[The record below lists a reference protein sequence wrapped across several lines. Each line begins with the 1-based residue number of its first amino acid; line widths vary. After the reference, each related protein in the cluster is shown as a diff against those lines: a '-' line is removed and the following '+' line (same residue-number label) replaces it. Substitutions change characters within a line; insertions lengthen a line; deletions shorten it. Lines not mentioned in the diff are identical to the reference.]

1 MASID
6 VREVFFR
13 YTDHWVIED
22 LSLRVEGGE
31 FWGVIGP
38 NGSGKT
44 TLLRLL
50 YGFLNPQRGTV
61 FIDGGEL
68 GRMKRSDIAKKVA
81 VVPQEHQI
89 NFPFTSLEVV
99 LMGRSPYLGR
109 LQFENSGDFR
119 IAEWAMGLTDTL
131 RFSGRPINELS
142 GGERQRVFIARALA
156 QEPQIILFDEPTS
169 NLDINHQVEF
179 YDLINRLNL
188 EKKLTILVVS
198 HDINLA
204 SEYCRKILLLKGGRI
219 FKMGS
224 PREVV
229 AAEYI
234 SQAYGSRVLV
244 DENPLTG
251 SPRITLLR
259 KDAPE
264 GEKPETKGEW

>member
-6 VREVFFR
+6 VRDISFR
-13 YTDHWVIED
+13 YTDQWVIED
-22 LSLRVEGGE
+22 LSFHAENGE
-31 FWGVIGP
+31 FWGIIGP

-44 TLLRLL
+44 TLLKILHGL
-50 YGFLNPQRGTV
+50 FNPQRGRV
-61 FIDGGEL
+61 FIDGEEL
-68 GRMKRSDIAKKVA
+68 RRMKRSDIAKKIA

-109 LQFENSGDFR
+109 LQFEGKYDFEV
-119 IAEWAMGLTDTL
+119 AELAMKLTNTL
-131 RFSGRPINELS
+131 QFARRPISELS

-156 QEPQIILFDEPTS
+156 QEPEIILFDEPTS

-179 YDLINRLNL
+179 YELTSQLNQG
-188 EKKLTILVVS
+188 KNLTILAVS

-204 SEYCRKILLLKGGRI
+204 SEYCRKILLLKAGRI

-229 AAEYI
+229 AEEHI
-234 SQAYGSRVLV
+234 SRAYESRVLV
-244 DENPLTG
+244 DENPVTG
-251 SPRITLLR
+251 APRITLLR
-259 KDAPE
+259 KDMSFIGNTE
-264 GEKPETKGEW
+264 VKGK